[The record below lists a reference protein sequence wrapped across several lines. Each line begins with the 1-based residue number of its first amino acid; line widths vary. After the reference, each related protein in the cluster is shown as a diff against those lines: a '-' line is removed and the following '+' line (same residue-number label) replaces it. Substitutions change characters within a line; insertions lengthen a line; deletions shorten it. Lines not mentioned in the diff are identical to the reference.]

1 MLHCMFAII
10 VVDKLVNAIL
20 LCQIKSKLIL
30 VLSNGFQTI
39 ATLDGKYIVFMSYNV
54 IITTQKT

>member
-30 VLSNGFQTI
+30 VFTNGIQTI
-39 ATLDGKYIVFMSYNV
+39 AILDGKYNVFKSYNV
-54 IITTQKT
+54 IITTLKT